1 MSCRLIATVRNTT
14 LRILVCICL
23 LLPLSSWAGTVVRVT
38 TSLGEFQIELF
49 DSVAPGTVTNFLNY
63 VNSGAYNGTVVH
75 RSEPGFVIQG
85 GWLSFDE
92 AQKTFYNL
100 APGPSIQNE
109 FSVSNL
115 RGTIAMAKVEGNPHS
130 ATSQWFINLGNNS
143 FLDTSNGGFT
153 VFGRVMGSGM
163 QVVDAI
169 NALRLVTVIN
179 GLSPF
184 PLINYTSGQLLESH
198 LVNVAMS
205 RIGSTDGPTADFVAS
220 TGRLRAMINA
230 GELGLIAGE
239 FSLVSDTPG
248 IVIKLVSLFPL
259 DRAVPGMVTFNSSTG
274 RLVIPELRINGQ
286 VAYRNAR
293 FLLTDVQQLLFTLE
307 GVD

>member
-1 MSCRLIATVRNTT
+1 MSRRLSSTI
-14 LRILVCICL
+14 RILLCACL
-23 LLPLSSWAGTVVRVT
+23 LLPMSSWAGSVVRVT
-38 TSLGEFQIELF
+38 TSVGEFQIELF
-49 DSVAPGTVTNFLNY
+49 DEVAPGTVTNFLNY

-75 RSEPGFVIQG
+75 RLEPGFVIQG
-85 GWLSFDE
+85 GWLTFDE
-92 AQKTFYNL
+92 IAQTFYDL
-100 APGPSIQNE
+100 EPGPAIQNE

-115 RGTIAMAKVEGNPHS
+115 RGTIAMAKRDGDPNS

-143 FLDTSNGGFT
+143 FLNSSNGGFT

-169 NALRLVTVIN
+169 AALPAVTVVD

-184 PLINYTSGQLLESH
+184 PLVNYTGGQLRNSH
-198 LVNVAMS
+198 LVNVNMS
-205 RIGSTDGPTADFVAS
+205 RVGSTDDPVANFVGATS
-220 TGRLRAMINA
+220 RLHAMINA

-239 FSLVSDTPG
+239 FSLISDTPN
-248 IVIKLVSLFPL
+248 IVIKLVSLFHL
-259 DRAVPGMVTFNSSTG
+259 DQAVPDMATFNSSTG
-274 RLVIPELRINGQ
+274 RLIIPELRVNGE

-293 FLLTDVQQLLFTLE
+293 FLLTDVQQLLFALE